1 MRLESGSRTQGLF
14 SGAGTRLLV
23 PPNKP
28 DQLAAAMIEL
38 LKDAPLRRRMGQA
51 GRAFVECKY
60 ALDSALDKWLR
71 LYETVLDQ
79 TCVMV

>member
-1 MRLESGSRTQGLF
+1 
-14 SGAGTRLLV
+14 V

-28 DQLAAAMIEL
+28 DELAATMIEL
-38 LKDAPLRRRMGQA
+38 LKDAPLRQRMGQA

-60 ALDSALDKWLR
+60 ALESVLEQWSR
-71 LYETVLDQ
+71 MYETVLDQ